1 MREPVHA
8 QPLGGLP
15 HEPVTLARPK
25 PGTPSKGRPAA
36 KVSSPPGEGAEG
48 DTGGHPCQANSLHS
62 AVRLS
67 TVAWGGVSSCG
78 QGWLA
83 LLIHTACMPAF
94 SAPCAS
100 SVASSPTCSTSWG
113 STSTAVAAA

>member
-36 KVSSPPGEGAEG
+36 KVSSPRGKAPKA
-48 DTGGHPCQANSLHS
+48 TQGGIH
-62 AVRLS
+62 VRR
-67 TVAWGGVSSCG
+67 AAC
-78 QGWLA
+78 
-83 LLIHTACMPAF
+83 TAQ
-94 SAPCAS
+94 
-100 SVASSPTCSTSWG
+100 
-113 STSTAVAAA
+113 